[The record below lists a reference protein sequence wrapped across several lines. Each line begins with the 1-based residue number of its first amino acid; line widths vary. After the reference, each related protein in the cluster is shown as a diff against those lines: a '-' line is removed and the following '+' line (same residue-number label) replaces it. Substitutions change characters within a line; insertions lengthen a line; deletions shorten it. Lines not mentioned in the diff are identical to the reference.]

1 MTRRRR
7 DLQRAGL
14 IFYRTN
20 RLDMAMQSPSSP
32 EMKPREEEELP
43 RSTRLMEIA
52 KAAAFAVRAPLL
64 EAFRSDMAVDYKVDL
79 HDIVTVHDKRAEA
92 AIRAVILEREPN
104 SAIMGEEGGQIGS
117 GDIQWYVDP
126 IDGTANFAR
135 GLAFWCV
142 SIAAV
147 IDGEVVAGAIYDP
160 VADLMFSA
168 DIRAS
173 YLNGDVLRSAS
184 VGEETRA
191 TLITGYPVSRDFRL
205 DGRDVALANFGAL
218 VETFSTLRRPGSAAL
233 SIAHVAAGWADA
245 AAGFGVNAWDV
256 AAATL
261 ILKNAGGTYEPLT
274 LGKVAEGSADFLCPG
289 YIATG
294 EGASYPTLDRVA
306 RTISESRVASLAA
319 QKSQLVARA

>member
-1 MTRRRR
+1 MT
-7 DLQRAGL
+7 
-14 IFYRTN
+14 
-20 RLDMAMQSPSSP
+20 
-32 EMKPREEEELP
+32 
-43 RSTRLMEIA
+43 
-52 KAAAFAVRAPLL
+52 
-64 EAFRSDMAVDYKVDL
+64 VDYKVDL
-79 HDIVTVHDKRAEA
+79 HDVVTVHDKRAEA
-92 AIRAVILEREPN
+92 TIRAYILGREPN
-104 SAIMGEEGGQIGS
+104 SAIMGEEGGQVGD

-147 IDGEVVAGAIYDP
+147 KGEAVLAGAVFDP

-168 DIRAS
+168 DLEGA
-173 YLNGDVLRSAS
+173 YLNGRALTSRSVA
-184 VGEETRA
+184 EETRA

-205 DGRDVALANFGAL
+205 DGREAALGNFAAL
-218 VETFSTLRRPGSAAL
+218 TETFSTLRRPGSAAL

-261 ILKNAGGTYEPLT
+261 ILKNAGGRYEPLA
-274 LGKVAEGSADFLCPG
+274 LGKVGNDAPDFLCPG

-294 EGASYPTLDRVA
+294 KGGNYPTLERVA
-306 RTISESRVASLAA
+306 RSISNSRIANRSPATSKEAA
-319 QKSQLVARA
+319 PVIDDG

>member
-1 MTRRRR
+1 MP
-7 DLQRAGL
+7 
-14 IFYRTN
+14 
-20 RLDMAMQSPSSP
+20 MQSPSST
-32 EMKPREEEELP
+32 ENKSGNEEALS
-43 RSTRLMEIA
+43 RSVRLMKIA
-52 KAAAFAVRAPLL
+52 EAAARAVRDPLL
-64 EAFRSDMAVDYKVDL
+64 VAFRSDMAVDYKVDL
-79 HDIVTVHDKRAEA
+79 HDIVTIHDKRAEA

-104 SAIMGEEGGQIGS
+104 SAIMGEEGGQIGN
-117 GDIQWYVDP
+117 GEVQWYVDP

-147 IDGEVVAGAIYDP
+147 IGGEAVAGVVYDP
-160 VADLMFSA
+160 VTDQMFSA
-168 DIRAS
+168 DLEAS
-173 YLNGDVLRSAS
+173 YLNGERLRSRS
-184 VGEETRA
+184 VADETRA

-205 DGRDVALANFGAL
+205 DGRDAALSNFGAL

-233 SIAHVAAGWADA
+233 SIAHVAAGWTDA

-256 AAATL
+256 AAAIL

-294 EGASYPTLDRVA
+294 EGANYQTLQRVA
-306 RTISESRVASLAA
+306 RSISASRI
-319 QKSQLVARA
+319 ARAAISPSQTAANA

>member
-1 MTRRRR
+1 MP
-7 DLQRAGL
+7 
-14 IFYRTN
+14 
-20 RLDMAMQSPSSP
+20 MQSPSSP
-32 EMKPREEEELP
+32 EQKPRDEEALS

-52 KAAAFAVRAPLL
+52 MAAALAVRDPLL
-64 EAFRSDMAVDYKVDL
+64 DAFRSDMAVDYKVDL
-79 HDIVTVHDKRAEA
+79 HDIVTIYDKRAEA
-92 AIRAVILEREPN
+92 TIRAVILEREPN
-104 SAIMGEEGGQIGS
+104 SAVMGEEGGQIGS

-168 DIRAS
+168 DLKAS
-173 YLNGDVLRSAS
+173 YLNGSALRSRS
-184 VGEETRA
+184 VPEETRA

-233 SIAHVAAGWADA
+233 SIAHVAAGWTDA

-261 ILKNAGGTYEPLT
+261 ILRNAGGTYEPLT
-274 LGKVAEGSADFLCPG
+274 LGKAAEGSADFLCPG

-294 EGASYPTLDRVA
+294 EGANYPTLERVA
-306 RTISESRVASLAA
+306 RSISESRIAKLADQQARLAA
-319 QKSQLVARA
+319 RA

>member
-1 MTRRRR
+1 MPMPTE
-7 DLQRAGL
+7 
-14 IFYRTN
+14 
-20 RLDMAMQSPSSP
+20 QSPTGPQPVSVSA
-32 EMKPREEEELP
+32 LA
-43 RSTRLMEIA
+43 RSRQLMELA
-52 KAAAFAVRAPLL
+52 KSAALAVREPLL

-92 AIRAVILEREPN
+92 TIRAFILEREPD
-104 SAIMGEEGGQIGS
+104 SAIMGEEGGQIGT
-117 GDIQWYVDP
+117 GKIQWYVDP

-147 IDGEVVAGAIYDP
+147 IDGDVVAGAIYDP
-160 VADLMFSA
+160 VADLMFAA
-168 DIRAS
+168 DLEAAF
-173 YLNGDVLRSAS
+173 LNGKPIRSRA
-184 VGEETRA
+184 VEDETRA

-205 DGRDVALANFGAL
+205 DGKEVALANIGVL

-261 ILKNAGGTYEPLT
+261 ILKKAGGRYEPLT
-274 LGKVAEGSADFLCPG
+274 LGKVAQGATDFLCPG

-294 EGASYPTLDRVA
+294 EGANYHSLERVA
-306 RTISESRVASLAA
+306 RSISENRIASTARTQTA
-319 QKSQLVARA
+319 ARAG

>member
-1 MTRRRR
+1 MSTEK
-7 DLQRAGL
+7 
-14 IFYRTN
+14 
-20 RLDMAMQSPSSP
+20 SPASSQAVFEP
-32 EMKPREEEELP
+32 AHA
-43 RSTRLMEIA
+43 RSRRLMDLA
-52 KAAAFAVRAPLL
+52 QSAALAVREPLL
-64 EAFRSDMAVDYKVDL
+64 DAFRSAMVVDYKVDL
-79 HDIVTVHDKRAEA
+79 HDIVTVHDKHEA
-92 AIRAVILEREPN
+92 TIRAFILEHEPR
-104 SAIMGEEGGQIGS
+104 SAIMGEEGGQIGA

-147 IDGEVVAGAIYDP
+147 INEEVVAGAIYDP

-168 DIRAS
+168 DLDAA
-173 YLNGDVLRSAS
+173 YLNGKVIRSHA
-184 VGEETRA
+184 VADEAQA

-205 DGRDVALANFGAL
+205 DGREVALANMGTL

-256 AAATL
+256 AAAIL
-261 ILKNAGGTYEPLT
+261 ILKKAGGRYEPLT
-274 LGKVAEGSADFLCPG
+274 LGKVAPGSLDYLCPG

-294 EGASYPTLDRVA
+294 EGANYPRLDHVA
-306 RTISESRVASLAA
+306 RSISETRIAKAAERRVRDL
-319 QKSQLVARA
+319 

>member
-1 MTRRRR
+1 MSTEK
-7 DLQRAGL
+7 
-14 IFYRTN
+14 
-20 RLDMAMQSPSSP
+20 SPASSQAVFEP
-32 EMKPREEEELP
+32 AHA
-43 RSTRLMEIA
+43 RSRRLMDLA
-52 KAAAFAVRAPLL
+52 QSAALAVREPLL
-64 EAFRSDMAVDYKVDL
+64 DAFRSAMVVDYKVDL
-79 HDIVTVHDKRAEA
+79 HDIVTVHDKHAEA
-92 AIRAVILEREPN
+92 TIRAFILEHEPN
-104 SAIMGEEGGQIGS
+104 SAIMGEEGGQIGA

-147 IDGEVVAGAIYDP
+147 VDEEVVAGAIYDP

-168 DIRAS
+168 DLDTA
-173 YLNGDVLRSAS
+173 YLNGKPIRSHA
-184 VGEETRA
+184 VADETQA

-205 DGRDVALANFGAL
+205 DGREVALANMGKL

-256 AAATL
+256 AAAIL
-261 ILKNAGGTYEPLT
+261 ILKKAGGRYEPLT
-274 LGKVAEGSADFLCPG
+274 LGKVAPGSLDYLCPG

-294 EGASYPTLDRVA
+294 EGANYPRLDHVA
-306 RTISESRVASLAA
+306 RSISENRIAKAADRRVRDL
-319 QKSQLVARA
+319 